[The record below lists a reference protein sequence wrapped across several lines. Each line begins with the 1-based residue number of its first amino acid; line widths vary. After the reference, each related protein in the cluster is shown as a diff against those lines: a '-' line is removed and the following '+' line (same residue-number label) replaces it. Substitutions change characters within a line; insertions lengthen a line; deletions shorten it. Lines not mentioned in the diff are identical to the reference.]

1 MTTIPVPTT
10 PQPPSA
16 PAAVNPTVAKSI
28 ARPDAFA
35 KAGSMGKASTKP
47 AGVRFRALKYQR
59 GPGRPRKH
67 ARDARQVIYY

>member
-10 PQPPSA
+10 PQSPSA
-16 PAAVNPTVAKSI
+16 PVAVNATVAKSI
-28 ARPDAFA
+28 ARPDAFS
-35 KAGSMGKASTKP
+35 KPGSMGKASTKS

-67 ARDARQVIYY
+67 ARDVRNVLYY

>member
-1 MTTIPVPTT
+1 
-10 PQPPSA
+10 
-16 PAAVNPTVAKSI
+16 VAKSI

-47 AGVRFRALKYQR
+47 TGVRFRALKYQR

-67 ARDARQVIYY
+67 ARDVRNVLYY